1 MAKNWSAYEAVK
13 ELYGTNKENIEEIGS
28 RYPLFARTVSMAN
41 TPFLLDLL
49 SAIPKVTARVVETG
63 LKTNQDDIVDAEAED
78 VTEVQAEKSETKKA
92 SEKKEKEEPD
102 ESGEDYES
110 MSAKDLYALCCKR
123 GISSMCK
130 SRKKDALIEL
140 LEKLDNGEIEPA
152 KKKAT
157 AKAEP
162 KKATKPAKKEEP
174 EEAEDEDWN
183 DEDEEESDPYAGKPA
198 KELYKMCVDRGIKT
212 QPKQKPEKYAELLK
226 KADAEAKEADAEA
239 KEADGEDWEDEEAE
253 DDDEWEI

>member
-1 MAKNWSAYEAVK
+1 MAKNWSAYEAAK

-28 RYPLFARTVSMAN
+28 RYPLFTRTVAMAN
-41 TPFLLDLL
+41 NAFVLDLL

-63 LKTNQDDIVDAEAED
+63 LKANQDDIVDAEAEEIE
-78 VTEVQAEKSETKKA
+78 TEEAQEEKQATKKTA
-92 SEKKEKEEPD
+92 KKTAKAEPEE
-102 ESGEDYES
+102 ESSDYES

-130 SRKKDALIEL
+130 SRKKEALIEL

-152 KKKAT
+152 KKKAG
-157 AKAEP
+157 AKAEAKKTTKSA
-162 KKATKPAKKEEP
+162 KKAEP
-174 EEAEDEDWN
+174 EEAEDEDW
-183 DEDEEESDPYAGKPA
+183 DDEEEEETDPYAGKSA

-212 QPKQKPEKYAELLK
+212 QQKQKPEKYAELLK
-226 KADAEAKEADAEA
+226 KADAEAEESD
-239 KEADGEDWEDEEAE
+239 DDWSEEEEAE

>member
-1 MAKNWSAYEAVK
+1 MAKNWSAYEAAK

-28 RYPLFARTVSMAN
+28 RYPLFARTVAMDNS
-41 TPFLLDLL
+41 PFLLDLL

-63 LKTNQDDIVDAEAED
+63 LKTNQDDIVDAEADAEAED
-78 VTEVQAEKSETKKA
+78 ATEAQAEKSETKKA
-92 SEKKEKEEPD
+92 SAKKTKEEPD

-162 KKATKPAKKEEP
+162 KKAAKPAKKEEQ
-174 EEAEDEDWN
+174 EEAEDEDW
-183 DEDEEESDPYAGKPA
+183 EDEEAEESDPYAGKPA

-226 KADAEAKEADAEA
+226 KADAEAKEADS
-239 KEADGEDWEDEEAE
+239 EDWEDEEAE

>member
-1 MAKNWSAYEAVK
+1 MAKNWSAYEAAK

-28 RYPLFARTVSMAN
+28 RYPLFTRTVAMAN
-41 TPFLLDLL
+41 NPFVLDLL
-49 SAIPKVTARVVETG
+49 SAISKVTARVVETG
-63 LKTNQDDIVDAEAED
+63 LKANQEDIVDAEAEE
-78 VTEVQAEKSETKKA
+78 VETEVQEEKSETKKSSA
-92 SEKKEKEEPD
+92 KKTKEEPD
-102 ESGEDYES
+102 ESVEDYDS

-157 AKAEP
+157 AKAEQ
-162 KKATKPAKKEEP
+162 KKATKSAKKEEQ
-174 EEAEDEDWN
+174 EEAEDEDWG
-183 DEDEEESDPYAGKPA
+183 DEDEEESDPYAGKSA

-226 KADAEAKEADAEA
+226 KADAEAKET
-239 KEADGEDWEDEEAE
+239 DGEDWEDSDEEAE

>member
-1 MAKNWSAYEAVK
+1 MAKNWSAYEAAK
-13 ELYGTNKENIEEIGS
+13 ELYGVNKENIEEIGS
-28 RYPLFARTVSMAN
+28 RYPLFTRTVAMAN
-41 TPFLLDLL
+41 NPFVLDLL
-49 SAIPKVTARVVETG
+49 SAVPKVTARVVETG
-63 LKTNQDDIVDAEAED
+63 LKANQEDAVEVDAEE
-78 VTEVQAEKSETKKA
+78 VETEETQEEKQATKKTA
-92 SEKKEKEEPD
+92 KKTAKAEPEEE
-102 ESGEDYES
+102 ESSDYES

-130 SRKKDALIEL
+130 SRKKEALIEL

-157 AKAEP
+157 AKAET
-162 KKATKPAKKEEP
+162 KKAAKSAKKAEP
-174 EEAEDEDWN
+174 EEAEDEDW
-183 DEDEEESDPYAGKPA
+183 DDEEEEEADPYAGKSA

-226 KADAEAKEADAEA
+226 KADAEAEESD
-239 KEADGEDWEDEEAE
+239 DDWSEEEEAE

>member
-1 MAKNWSAYEAVK
+1 MAKNWSAYEAAK

-28 RYPLFARTVSMAN
+28 RYPLFARTVAMDNS
-41 TPFLLDLL
+41 PFLLDLL

-63 LKTNQDDIVDAEAED
+63 LKTNQDDIVDAEAEE
-78 VTEVQAEKSETKKA
+78 VETEETQEEKPAKKA
-92 SEKKEKEEPD
+92 SAKKVKEEPEEE
-102 ESGEDYES
+102 ESSDYES

-130 SRKKDALIEL
+130 SRKKEALIEL

-174 EEAEDEDWN
+174 EEAEDEEWD
-183 DEDEEESDPYAGKPA
+183 DEEEESDPYAGKPA

-226 KADAEAKEADAEA
+226 KADAEAKEAD
-239 KEADGEDWEDEEAE
+239 GEDWEDEEAE

>member
-1 MAKNWSAYEAVK
+1 MAKNWSAYEAAK

-28 RYPLFARTVSMAN
+28 RYPLFTRTVAMAN

-63 LKTNQDDIVDAEAED
+63 LKTNEDNDIVDAESED
-78 VTEVQAEKSETKKA
+78 VTEVQEEKSETKKA
-92 SEKKEKEEPD
+92 SAKKTKEEQD
-102 ESGEDYES
+102 ESGDDYES
-110 MSAKDLYALCCKR
+110 MSAKDLYAMCCKR

-140 LEKLDNGEIEPA
+140 LEKLDNGEIEPV

-162 KKATKPAKKEEP
+162 KKYTKSAKKEEQ
-174 EEAEDEDWN
+174 EEAEDDDWG
-183 DEDEEESDPYAGKPA
+183 DEDKEESDPYAGKPA

-226 KADAEAKEADAEA
+226 KADAEAKEADS
-239 KEADGEDWEDEEAE
+239 EDWEDEEAE
-253 DDDEWEI
+253 DDEWEI

>member
-1 MAKNWSAYEAVK
+1 MAKNWNAYEAAK

-28 RYPLFARTVSMAN
+28 RYPLFARTVAMDNS
-41 TPFLLDLL
+41 PFLLDLL

-63 LKTNQDDIVDAEAED
+63 LKTNQDDIVDAEEEEEEEEE
-78 VTEVQAEKSETKKA
+78 VTEAQAEKSETKKA
-92 SEKKEKEEPD
+92 SAKKAKEEPD
-102 ESGEDYES
+102 ESVEDYES

-162 KKATKPAKKEEP
+162 KKATKPANKEEP
-174 EEAEDEDWN
+174 EEA
-183 DEDEEESDPYAGKPA
+183 EDEEESDPYAGKPA

-226 KADAEAKEADAEA
+226 KADAEAKEADS
-239 KEADGEDWEDEEAE
+239 EDWEDEEAE
-253 DDDEWEI
+253 EDDDEWEI

>member
-1 MAKNWSAYEAVK
+1 MAKNWSAYEAAK

-28 RYPLFARTVSMAN
+28 RYPLFTRTVAMAN
-41 TPFLLDLL
+41 NPFVLDLL

-63 LKTNQDDIVDAEAED
+63 LKANQEDIVDVEAEE
-78 VTEVQAEKSETKKA
+78 VETEEAQEEKPAKKA
-92 SEKKEKEEPD
+92 SAKKAKEEPD

-157 AKAEP
+157 AKAET
-162 KKATKPAKKEEP
+162 KKATKPAKKEEL
-174 EEAEDEDWN
+174 EEAEDEDWG
-183 DEDEEESDPYAGKPA
+183 DEDEEESDPYAGKPT

-226 KADAEAKEADAEA
+226 KADAEAKEAD
-239 KEADGEDWEDEEAE
+239 GEDWEDEEAE

>member
-1 MAKNWSAYEAVK
+1 MAKNWSAYEAAK

-28 RYPLFARTVSMAN
+28 RYPLFARTVAMDNS
-41 TPFLLDLL
+41 PFLLDLL

-63 LKTNQDDIVDAEAED
+63 LKTNQDENHDDIVDAEAED
-78 VTEVQAEKSETKKA
+78 VTEAQEEKSETKKA
-92 SEKKEKEEPD
+92 SAKKEKEEPY
-102 ESGEDYES
+102 ESSEDYES

-157 AKAEP
+157 AKAEQ
-162 KKATKPAKKEEP
+162 KKATKSAKKEEQ
-174 EEAEDEDWN
+174 EEAEDEDWD
-183 DEDEEESDPYAGKPA
+183 DEDEEEPDPYAGKPA

-226 KADAEAKEADAEA
+226 KADAEAKEADS
-239 KEADGEDWEDEEAE
+239 EDWEDEEAE

>member
-1 MAKNWSAYEAVK
+1 MAKNWSAYEATK

-28 RYPLFARTVSMAN
+28 RYPLFARTVLMAN

-78 VTEVQAEKSETKKA
+78 VTEAQEEKSETKKA
-92 SEKKEKEEPD
+92 SAKKAEEEPD
-102 ESGEDYES
+102 ESVEDYES

-157 AKAEP
+157 AKAET

-174 EEAEDEDWN
+174 EEADDEDWD

-198 KELYKMCVDRGIKT
+198 KELYKMCADRGIKT

-226 KADAEAKEADAEA
+226 KADAEAKEADS
-239 KEADGEDWEDEEAE
+239 EDWEDEEAE

>member
-1 MAKNWSAYEAVK
+1 MAKNWSAYEAAK

-28 RYPLFARTVSMAN
+28 RYPLFTRTVAMAN
-41 TPFLLDLL
+41 NPFVLDLL

-63 LKTNQDDIVDAEAED
+63 LKANQEDIVDAEAEE
-78 VTEVQAEKSETKKA
+78 VETEEAQAEKPVKKTSAKKTKA
-92 SEKKEKEEPD
+92 EPEEE
-102 ESGEDYES
+102 ESSDYES

-130 SRKKDALIEL
+130 SRKKEALIEL

-162 KKATKPAKKEEP
+162 KKATKPAKKAEP
-174 EEAEDEDWN
+174 EEAEDEDW
-183 DEDEEESDPYAGKPA
+183 DDDEEETDPYAGKSA

-226 KADAEAKEADAEA
+226 KADAEAAE
-239 KEADGEDWEDEEAE
+239 ESDDDWSEDEEAE

>member
-1 MAKNWSAYEAVK
+1 MAKNWNAYEAAK

-28 RYPLFARTVSMAN
+28 RYPLFTRTVAMAN
-41 TPFLLDLL
+41 SLYLLDLL

-63 LKTNQDDIVDAEAED
+63 LKTNEDNDIVDAEAED

-92 SEKKEKEEPD
+92 SVKKTKEEPD
-102 ESGEDYES
+102 ESDEDYES

-130 SRKKDALIEL
+130 SRKKGALIEV

-162 KKATKPAKKEEP
+162 KKATKSAKKEEP
-174 EEAEDEDWN
+174 EEAEDDDWG
-183 DEDEEESDPYAGKPA
+183 DEDEEESDPYVGKPA

-226 KADAEAKEADAEA
+226 KADAEAKEADS
-239 KEADGEDWEDEEAE
+239 EDWEDEEAE

>member
-1 MAKNWSAYEAVK
+1 MAKNWSAYEAAK

-28 RYPLFARTVSMAN
+28 RYPLFARTVAMAN
-41 TPFLLDLL
+41 NPFVLDLL

-63 LKTNQDDIVDAEAED
+63 LKTNQDENQDDIVDAEAEE
-78 VTEVQAEKSETKKA
+78 VTEAQEEKSETKKA
-92 SEKKEKEEPD
+92 SAKKAKEETD
-102 ESGEDYES
+102 ESVEDYES

-157 AKAEP
+157 AKAEQ
-162 KKATKPAKKEEP
+162 KKETKPAKKEES
-174 EEAEDEDWN
+174 EEAEDEDWG
-183 DEDEEESDPYAGKPA
+183 DEDEEESDPYAGKSA

-212 QPKQKPEKYAELLK
+212 QPKQKSEKYAELLK
-226 KADAEAKEADAEA
+226 KADAEAKES
-239 KEADGEDWEDEEAE
+239 DGENWEDEEAE

>member
-1 MAKNWSAYEAVK
+1 MAKNWIAYEAAK

-28 RYPLFARTVSMAN
+28 RYPLFARTVAMDNS
-41 TPFLLDLL
+41 PFLLDLL

-63 LKTNQDDIVDAEAED
+63 LKTNQDGDIVDAEEEAED
-78 VTEVQAEKSETKKA
+78 VTEAQEEKPETKKA
-92 SEKKEKEEPD
+92 SAKKAKEEPD
-102 ESGEDYES
+102 EPGEDYES

-174 EEAEDEDWN
+174 EEAEDEDWD
-183 DEDEEESDPYAGKPA
+183 DEDEEEPDPYAGKPA

-226 KADAEAKEADAEA
+226 KADAEAKEADS
-239 KEADGEDWEDEEAE
+239 EDWEDEEAE

>member
-1 MAKNWSAYEAVK
+1 MAKNWSAYEAAK

-28 RYPLFARTVSMAN
+28 RYPLFARTVAMAN
-41 TPFLLDLL
+41 NPFVLDLL

-63 LKTNQDDIVDAEAED
+63 LKANQEDIVDAEAEE
-78 VTEVQAEKSETKKA
+78 VETEDTQEEKPAKKA
-92 SEKKEKEEPD
+92 SAKKVKAEPEEE
-102 ESGEDYES
+102 ESSDYES

-174 EEAEDEDWN
+174 EEAEDEEWD
-183 DEDEEESDPYAGKPA
+183 DENEEESDPYAGKPA

-226 KADAEAKEADAEA
+226 KADAEAKEADS
-239 KEADGEDWEDEEAE
+239 EDWEDEEAE

>member
-1 MAKNWSAYEAVK
+1 MAKNWSAYEAAK

-28 RYPLFARTVSMAN
+28 RYPLFARTVAMDNS
-41 TPFLLDLL
+41 PFLLDLL

-78 VTEVQAEKSETKKA
+78 VTEAQEEKSETKKA
-92 SEKKEKEEPD
+92 SAKKTKEEPD

-162 KKATKPAKKEEP
+162 KKDTKPAKKEEP
-174 EEAEDEDWN
+174 EEAEDEDV
-183 DEDEEESDPYAGKPA
+183 EESDPYAGKPA
-198 KELYKMCVDRGIKT
+198 KELYKMCVDRGIKA

-226 KADAEAKEADAEA
+226 KADAEA

>member
-1 MAKNWSAYEAVK
+1 MAKNWNAYEAAK

-28 RYPLFARTVSMAN
+28 RYPLFARTVAMDNS
-41 TPFLLDLL
+41 PFLLDLL

-63 LKTNQDDIVDAEAED
+63 LKTNQDDIVDAEEEEEEEE
-78 VTEVQAEKSETKKA
+78 VTEAQAEKSETKKA
-92 SEKKEKEEPD
+92 SAKKAKEEPD
-102 ESGEDYES
+102 ESVEDYES

-162 KKATKPAKKEEP
+162 KKATKPANKEEP
-174 EEAEDEDWN
+174 EEA
-183 DEDEEESDPYAGKPA
+183 EDEEESDPYAGKPA

-226 KADAEAKEADAEA
+226 KADAEAKEADS
-239 KEADGEDWEDEEAE
+239 EDWEDEEAE
-253 DDDEWEI
+253 EDDDEWEI

>member
-1 MAKNWSAYEAVK
+1 MAKNWSAYEAAK

-28 RYPLFARTVSMAN
+28 RYPLFTRTVAMAN
-41 TPFLLDLL
+41 NPFVLDLL

-63 LKTNQDDIVDAEAED
+63 LKANQEDAVEVDAEE
-78 VTEVQAEKSETKKA
+78 VETEEAQEEKQATKKTA
-92 SEKKEKEEPD
+92 KKTAKAEPEE
-102 ESGEDYES
+102 ESSDYES

-130 SRKKDALIEL
+130 SRKKEALIEL

-162 KKATKPAKKEEP
+162 KKATKSAKKVEP
-174 EEAEDEDWN
+174 EEAEDEDW
-183 DEDEEESDPYAGKPA
+183 DDEEEEETDPYAGKSA

-226 KADAEAKEADAEA
+226 KADAEAEESD
-239 KEADGEDWEDEEAE
+239 DDWSEEEEAE

>member
-1 MAKNWSAYEAVK
+1 MDNS
-13 ELYGTNKENIEEIGS
+13 
-28 RYPLFARTVSMAN
+28 
-41 TPFLLDLL
+41 PFLLDLL

-78 VTEVQAEKSETKKA
+78 VTEAQEEKSETKKTSA
-92 SEKKEKEEPD
+92 KKAQEEPD
-102 ESGEDYES
+102 ESSEDYES

-157 AKAEP
+157 AKAET

-174 EEAEDEDWN
+174 DEAEDED
-183 DEDEEESDPYAGKPA
+183 DPYAGKPA

-226 KADAEAKEADAEA
+226 KADAEAKEADS
-239 KEADGEDWEDEEAE
+239 EDWEDEEAE

>member
-1 MAKNWSAYEAVK
+1 MAKNWIAYEAAK

-28 RYPLFARTVSMAN
+28 RYPLFARTVAMDNS
-41 TPFLLDLL
+41 PFLLDLL

-78 VTEVQAEKSETKKA
+78 VTEAQEEKSETKKV
-92 SEKKEKEEPD
+92 KEEPD

-130 SRKKDALIEL
+130 SRKKDALVDL

-152 KKKAT
+152 KKK

-174 EEAEDEDWN
+174 EEAEDEDWD

-212 QPKQKPEKYAELLK
+212 QQKQKPEKYAELLK
-226 KADAEAKEADAEA
+226 KADAEA

>member
-1 MAKNWSAYEAVK
+1 MAKNWNAYEAAK

-28 RYPLFARTVSMAN
+28 RYPLFTRTVAMAN
-41 TPFLLDLL
+41 NPYLLDLL

-63 LKTNQDDIVDAEAED
+63 LKTNEDNDIVDAEAED

-92 SEKKEKEEPD
+92 SVKKTKEEPD
-102 ESGEDYES
+102 ESGDDYES

-162 KKATKPAKKEEP
+162 KKATKSAKKEEP
-174 EEAEDEDWN
+174 EEAEDDDWG

-226 KADAEAKEADAEA
+226 KADAEAKEADS
-239 KEADGEDWEDEEAE
+239 EDWEDEEAE

>member
-1 MAKNWSAYEAVK
+1 MAKNWSAYEAAK

-28 RYPLFARTVSMAN
+28 RYPLFTRTVAMAN
-41 TPFLLDLL
+41 NPFVLDLL

-63 LKTNQDDIVDAEAED
+63 LKTNQDDDIMDAEAED
-78 VTEVQAEKSETKKA
+78 VTEAQEEKSETKKA
-92 SEKKEKEEPD
+92 SAKKAKEETN

-152 KKKAT
+152 KKKA
-157 AKAEP
+157 KAEP

-174 EEAEDEDWN
+174 EEAEDEDWG

-198 KELYKMCVDRGIKT
+198 KELYKMCVDRGIKA

-226 KADAEAKEADAEA
+226 KADAEA

>member
-1 MAKNWSAYEAVK
+1 MAKNWSAYEAAK

-28 RYPLFARTVSMAN
+28 RYPLFARTVAMDNS
-41 TPFLLDLL
+41 PFLLDLL

-63 LKTNQDDIVDAEAED
+63 LKASQDEDIVDAEAED
-78 VTEVQAEKSETKKA
+78 VTEAQEEKSETKKA
-92 SEKKEKEEPD
+92 SAKKAKAEPD

-162 KKATKPAKKEEP
+162 KKSAKPAKKEEP
-174 EEAEDEDWN
+174 EE
-183 DEDEEESDPYAGKPA
+183 EESDPYAGKSA

-226 KADAEAKEADAEA
+226 KADAEAKETDS
-239 KEADGEDWEDEEAE
+239 EDWDDEEAEE

>member
-1 MAKNWSAYEAVK
+1 MAKNWIAFEAAK
-13 ELYGTNKENIEEIGS
+13 ELFGTNKENIEEIGS
-28 RYPLFARTVSMAN
+28 RYPLFARTVAMNNS
-41 TPFLLDLL
+41 PFLLDLL

-63 LKTNQDDIVDAEAED
+63 LKTNQDDIVDAEAEE
-78 VTEVQAEKSETKKA
+78 VTEAQEEKSETKKA
-92 SEKKEKEEPD
+92 SAKKTKEEPD

-162 KKATKPAKKEEP
+162 KKSTKPAKKEEP
-174 EEAEDEDWN
+174 DETG
-183 DEDEEESDPYAGKPA
+183 DEYWDDGDDEGEEESDPYAGKPA
-198 KELYKMCVDRGIKT
+198 KELYKMCVNRGIKT

-226 KADAEAKEADAEA
+226 KADAEAKEAD
-239 KEADGEDWEDEEAE
+239 GEGWEDEEAE

>member
-1 MAKNWSAYEAVK
+1 MAKNWNAYEAAK

-28 RYPLFARTVSMAN
+28 RYPLFTRTVAMAN
-41 TPFLLDLL
+41 SPYLLDLL

-63 LKTNQDDIVDAEAED
+63 LKTNEDNDIVDAEAEAEAED

-92 SEKKEKEEPD
+92 SVKKTKEEPD
-102 ESGEDYES
+102 ESGDDYES

-162 KKATKPAKKEEP
+162 KKATKSAKKEEP
-174 EEAEDEDWN
+174 EEAEDDDWG

-226 KADAEAKEADAEA
+226 KADAEAKEADS
-239 KEADGEDWEDEEAE
+239 EDWEDEEAE

>member
-1 MAKNWSAYEAVK
+1 MAKNWSAYEAAK

-28 RYPLFARTVSMAN
+28 RYPLFTRTVAMAN
-41 TPFLLDLL
+41 NPFVLDLL

-63 LKTNQDDIVDAEAED
+63 LKTNQGDDIVDAEVEE
-78 VTEVQAEKSETKKA
+78 VVETEAQEEKSETKKA
-92 SEKKEKEEPD
+92 SAKKEKEETD
-102 ESGEDYES
+102 EAVEDYES

-157 AKAEP
+157 AKAEQ
-162 KKATKPAKKEEP
+162 KKATKSAKKEEP
-174 EEAEDEDWN
+174 EEAEDEDWG

-198 KELYKMCVDRGIKT
+198 KEMYKMCVDRGIKT

-226 KADAEAKEADAEA
+226 KADAEAKESDS
-239 KEADGEDWEDEEAE
+239 EDWEDEEAE